1 MRSAGNS
8 VAPTPRI
15 VSAIATPVL
24 SGLVPRV
31 QSVHEA
37 EFSRVSMELNAILSA
52 QKNLMRGKTI
62 ADVKREIDVLRG
74 HKRALEFALPV
85 LREEQSIVLAK
96 LEKDMSELP
105 SLQQEFHSLSS
116 DQTALRRTV
125 ADVQSSIEALESRI
139 NTEYPDEA
147 ALTALSDRNDALRDQ
162 VESLEKTLEHE
173 KSYLED
179 LKGAGG
185 VEHARWDLR
194 SRKKDLLEELRLLE
208 SRQRLVCESWIT
220 RLGYTIDREERR
232 QRIDSL
238 ERDLSGL
245 RENETK
251 LFTIPEHVTELDY
264 EGEDIEM
271 RQREL
276 ASLHAKL
283 READLV
289 HRALLDS
296 LASLERD
303 LK

>member
-1 MRSAGNS
+1 M
-8 VAPTPRI
+8 TPR
-15 VSAIATPVL
+15 L
-24 SGLVPRV
+24 

-37 EFSRVSMELNAILSA
+37 EFSRVSMELNAILCA
-52 QKNLMRGKTI
+52 QKNLLRGKTI
-62 ADVKREIDVLRG
+62 TDVRRDIDVLRG

-85 LREEQSIVLAK
+85 LREEQSMISAK
-96 LEKDMSELP
+96 LEKDMSELH
-105 SLQQEFHSLSS
+105 SLQEQFQSLTS
-116 DQTALRRTV
+116 DQRALRKTV
-125 ADVQSSIEALESRI
+125 ADVQASIESLESRL
-139 NTEYPDEA
+139 NTEYPNEA
-147 ALTALSDRNDALRDQ
+147 ALTALSDRNEALRSQ
-162 VESLEKTLEHE
+162 VEALEKTLEQE
-173 KSYLED
+173 KSYLQD

-185 VEHARWDLR
+185 VELARWDLR

-208 SRQRLVCESWIT
+208 SRQRLVCEAWIT

-289 HRALLDS
+289 HRALLDRLS
-296 LASLERD
+296 SLERD